1 MAFCWRVAENIL
13 VVVAVAA
20 GAPFI
25 VMLFLGVLGYC
36 CLEWLRDTVTSRLS
50 VPTRTM
56 RTIEAN
62 S

>member
-1 MAFCWRVAENIL
+1 MAFCWRVAENI
-13 VVVAVAA
+13 VEVVAVAA
-20 GAPFI
+20 GAPFV

-36 CLEWLRDTVTSRLS
+36 WLEWLRDTVAARLS
-50 VPTRTM
+50 VPTRNM